1 MAFLRGDFPH
11 GGSAFCA
18 KIRTKL
24 EVALMNWPSPPNLK
38 DPIVR
43 RWLAFLAAS
52 LVLLTGVV
60 GFAGAVAER
69 RATADLARQ
78 AQASATLHAA
88 VLRSELAK
96 HRSLPFVLAQ
106 DPDVAET
113 LRSAEPSG
121 VDALNHKLETLSGG
135 TRAAVIYV
143 LNAKGMTI
151 AASNWREPTSFVGSD
166 YSFRPYFNEARTRG
180 VAELFALGTVSRR
193 PGLFMSRRVDG
204 PEGVLGVVVVKVEF
218 EALEAEW
225 SAAEPAFAAD
235 PRGVVLVTSIP
246 SWRFSTLR
254 PLPHVEQDRLRAEH
268 RFGDAPFEVLKA
280 SPPPVAGHPAA
291 LTNVSSPGQNET
303 WFMAASADLGAA
315 GWTVYTFT
323 PVGAVLR
330 TAVTGARAIAL
341 LVGLIAFA
349 LAAAVLRWRGQAT
362 VRAARQEAAR
372 LELETRVQERTTE
385 LRETNQRLTIE
396 MDERRRAEAHVH
408 LMRDELIQSNKLA
421 TLGQIAAGVAHEIN
435 QPVAAIRAYADNASV
450 FLDRA
455 DDKTA
460 KANLGLISGLTDRI
474 GLITDELRAFA
485 RKSSAPPAP
494 VTVREAVD
502 GALLLVG
509 PRLRQ
514 QGVRVVRDEADEAAR
529 VMAERF
535 RLEQVLVNLLQNALE
550 ALEDR
555 TDPEIVVQVTVKR
568 SQVRILIADNGPG
581 VAPEA
586 AKTLFTP
593 FATTK
598 PRGLGLGLVI
608 SRDIVA
614 EFGGELSLEPGLG
627 ARFVM
632 SLSKA
637 R

>member
-1 MAFLRGDFPH
+1 MTTLR
-11 GGSAFCA
+11 S
-18 KIRTKL
+18 
-24 EVALMNWPSPPNLK
+24 PNLA
-38 DPIVR
+38 DPIAL
-43 RWLAFLAAS
+43 RWAAYFAVSVIILAA
-52 LVLLTGVV
+52 VV

-69 RATADLARQ
+69 RTEADLARQ
-78 AQASATLHAA
+78 AQTSATLHAA

-113 LRSAEPSG
+113 LRSANPRG
-121 VDALNHKLETLSGG
+121 IDALNRKLETLSGG

-166 YSFRPYFNEARTRG
+166 YSFRPYFKEASANG

-193 PGLFMSRRVDG
+193 PGLFMSRRV
-204 PEGVLGVVVVKVEF
+204 EGREGMLGVVVVKVEF

-225 SAAEPAFAAD
+225 SSAEPAFVAD
-235 PRGVVLVTSIP
+235 PRGVILVTSIP
-246 SWRFSTLR
+246 AWRFSTLTR
-254 PLPHVEQDRLRAEH
+254 LPRAEQEQLRTEH
-268 RFGDAPFEVLKA
+268 RFGDAPFSVLKA
-280 SPPPVAGHPAA
+280 TPAPVAGRPPVLTTAA
-291 LTNVSSPGQNET
+291 ADGDTR
-303 WFMAASADLGAA
+303 FMAASADLGAA
-315 GWTVYTFT
+315 GWTVFTFT
-323 PVGAVLR
+323 PVGETLR
-330 TAVTGARAIAL
+330 TAVAGARAIAL
-341 LVGLIAFA
+341 LVGLVVCGVAFA
-349 LAAAVLRWRGQAT
+349 ILRWRGQASL
-362 VRAARQEAAR
+362 RAARQEAAR
-372 LELETRVQERTTE
+372 LKLEARVAERTAE
-385 LRETNQRLTIE
+385 LRETNQRLIVEIE
-396 MDERRRAEAHVH
+396 ERRRAEAHAH
-408 LMRDELIQSNKLA
+408 RMQDELVQSNKLA

-435 QPVAAIRAYADNASV
+435 QPVAAIRAYADNAAA

-460 KANLGLISGLTDRI
+460 RANLGLIAGLTERI

-485 RKSSAPPAP
+485 RKSSAPAAP
-494 VTVREAVD
+494 VTVRDAVD

-509 PRLRQ
+509 PRVRQ
-514 QGVRVVRDEADEAAR
+514 QNVRVIRDEADEAAR

-550 ALEDR
+550 ALED
-555 TDPEIVVQVTVKR
+555 TPDPEIRVEVVVKR
-568 SQVRILIADNGPG
+568 AQVRIVVADNGPG
-581 VAPEA
+581 VGPEA
-586 AKTLFTP
+586 AKSLFTP

-614 EFGGELSLEPGLG
+614 EFGGELSLEPAPGG

-632 SLSKA
+632 SLPKA
-637 R
+637 RI

>member
-1 MAFLRGDFPH
+1 MTPRWLSTLA
-11 GGSAFCA
+11 
-18 KIRTKL
+18 
-24 EVALMNWPSPPNLK
+24 
-38 DPIVR
+38 DPIAR
-43 RWLAFLAAS
+43 RWAAYFAASMIVLAA
-52 LVLLTGVV
+52 VV

-69 RATADLARQ
+69 RAETDLARQ
-78 AQASATLHAA
+78 AQTSATLHAA

-113 LRSAEPSG
+113 LRSADPRG
-121 VDALNHKLETLSGG
+121 VDALNRKLETLSGG

-143 LNAKGMTI
+143 LNADGMTI

-166 YSFRPYFNEARTRG
+166 YSFRPYFKEASAKG

-193 PGLFMSRRVDG
+193 PGLFMSRRV
-204 PEGVLGVVVVKVEF
+204 EGREGMLGVVVVKVEF

-225 SAAEPAFAAD
+225 SSAEPAFVAD
-235 PRGVVLVTSIP
+235 PRGVILVTSIP
-246 SWRFSTLR
+246 AWRFSTLTR
-254 PLPHVEQDRLRAEH
+254 LPRAEQDQLRVEH
-268 RFGDAPFEVLKA
+268 RFGDAPFAVLKA
-280 SPPPVAGHPAA
+280 SPAPIAGHPPL
-291 LTNVSSPGQNET
+291 LTAVGDGR
-303 WFMAASADLGAA
+303 FMAASADLGVA
-315 GWTVYTFT
+315 GWTIFTFT
-323 PVGAVLR
+323 PVGETLR
-330 TAVTGARAIAL
+330 AAVTGARAIAL
-341 LVGLIAFA
+341 LVGLIVCGVAFA
-349 LAAAVLRWRGQAT
+349 ILRWRGQAS

-372 LELETRVQERTTE
+372 LELETRVAERTTE
-385 LRETNQRLTIE
+385 LRETNQRLVVEIE
-396 MDERRRAEAHVH
+396 ERRRAEAHVH
-408 LMRDELIQSNKLA
+408 LMQDELVQSNKLA

-435 QPVAAIRAYADNASV
+435 QPVAAIRAYADNAAA

-455 DDKTA
+455 DEKTA
-460 KANLGLISGLTDRI
+460 KANLGLIAGLTERI

-485 RKSSAPPAP
+485 RKSSAPAAP
-494 VTVREAVD
+494 VAVREAVD

-509 PRLRQ
+509 PRVRQ
-514 QGVRVVRDEADEAAR
+514 QQVRVIRDEADEAAR

-550 ALEDR
+550 ALEGAA
-555 TDPEIVVQVTVKR
+555 DPEIRVQVAIKR
-568 SQVRILIADNGPG
+568 SQVRIVVADNGPG

-586 AKTLFTP
+586 AKSLFTP

-614 EFGGELSLEPGLG
+614 EFRGELSLEPAPGG

-632 SLSKA
+632 SLPKA
-637 R
+637 RP

>member
-1 MAFLRGDFPH
+1 MTPRWLSTLA
-11 GGSAFCA
+11 
-18 KIRTKL
+18 
-24 EVALMNWPSPPNLK
+24 
-38 DPIVR
+38 DPIAR
-43 RWLAFLAAS
+43 RWAAYFAASMIVLAA
-52 LVLLTGVV
+52 VV

-69 RATADLARQ
+69 RAETDLARQ
-78 AQASATLHAA
+78 AQTSATLHAA

-113 LRSAEPSG
+113 LRSADPRG
-121 VDALNHKLETLSGG
+121 VDALNRKLETLSGG

-143 LNAKGMTI
+143 LNADGMTI

-166 YSFRPYFNEARTRG
+166 YSFRPYFKEASAKG

-193 PGLFMSRRVDG
+193 PGLFMSRRV
-204 PEGVLGVVVVKVEF
+204 EGREGMLGVVVVKVEF

-225 SAAEPAFAAD
+225 SSAEPAFVAD
-235 PRGVVLVTSIP
+235 PRGVILVTSIP
-246 SWRFSTLR
+246 AWRFSTLTR
-254 PLPHVEQDRLRAEH
+254 LPRAEQDQLRVEH
-268 RFGDAPFEVLKA
+268 RFGDAPFAVLKA
-280 SPPPVAGHPAA
+280 SPAPIASHPPI
-291 LTNVSSPGQNET
+291 LTAVGDGR
-303 WFMAASADLGAA
+303 FMAASADLGVA
-315 GWTVYTFT
+315 GWTIFTFT
-323 PVGAVLR
+323 PVGETLR
-330 TAVTGARAIAL
+330 AAVTGARAIAL
-341 LVGLIAFA
+341 LVGLIVCGVAFA
-349 LAAAVLRWRGQAT
+349 ILRWRGQAS

-372 LELETRVQERTTE
+372 LELETRVAERTTE
-385 LRETNQRLTIE
+385 LRETNQRLVVEIE
-396 MDERRRAEAHVH
+396 ERRRAEAHVH
-408 LMRDELIQSNKLA
+408 LMQDELVQSNKLA

-435 QPVAAIRAYADNASV
+435 QPVAAIRAYADNAAA

-455 DDKTA
+455 DEKTA
-460 KANLGLISGLTDRI
+460 KANLGLIAGLTERI

-485 RKSSAPPAP
+485 RKSSAPAAP
-494 VTVREAVD
+494 VAVREAVD

-509 PRLRQ
+509 PRVRQ
-514 QGVRVVRDEADEAAR
+514 QQVRVIRDEADEAAR

-550 ALEDR
+550 ALEGAA
-555 TDPEIVVQVTVKR
+555 DPEIRVQVAIKR
-568 SQVRILIADNGPG
+568 SQVRIVVADNGPG

-586 AKTLFTP
+586 AKSLFTP

-614 EFGGELSLEPGLG
+614 EFGGELSLEPAPGG

-632 SLSKA
+632 SLPKA
-637 R
+637 RP

>member
-1 MAFLRGDFPH
+1 MTPF
-11 GGSAFCA
+11 
-18 KIRTKL
+18 
-24 EVALMNWPSPPNLK
+24 SPPNLA

-43 RWLAFLAAS
+43 RWIVFVTAAAI
-52 LVLLTGVV
+52 LLTAAV
-60 GFAGAVAER
+60 GFAGALAER

-106 DPDVAET
+106 DPDVAEV
-113 LRSAEPSG
+113 LRSADPRG
-121 VDALNHKLETLSGG
+121 VAALNHKLETLSGG
-135 TRAAVIYV
+135 TRASAVYV
-143 LNAKGMTI
+143 LNAEGMTI
-151 AASNWREPTSFVGSD
+151 AASNWRLPTSFVGSD
-166 YSFRPYFNEARTRG
+166 YSFRPYFKDARTNG
-180 VAELFALGTVSRR
+180 AAELFALGTVSRR
-193 PGLFMSRRVDG
+193 PGFFMSRRVDG

-225 SAAEPAFAAD
+225 SAAEPAFVAD
-235 PRGVVLVTSIP
+235 PKGVILVTSIP
-246 SWRFSTLR
+246 TWRFLTLR
-254 PLPHVEQDRLRAEH
+254 PLPRAEQDQLHAEQ
-268 RFGDAPFEVLKA
+268 RFGAAPFNVLPA
-280 SPPPVAGHPAA
+280 SPAPRTDHAPA
-291 LTNVSSPGQNET
+291 LTTVSPPGQDESR
-303 WFMAASADLGAA
+303 FMAASANLGAA

-330 TAVTGARAIAL
+330 AAVSGARATAL
-341 LVGLIAFA
+341 LIGLVVCV

-372 LELETRVQERTTE
+372 LELESRVQERTAE
-385 LRETNQRLTIE
+385 LRETNQRLTVE
-396 MDERRRAEAHVH
+396 MEERRRAEAHVH
-408 LMRDELIQSNKLA
+408 RMQDELIQSNKLA

-435 QPVAAIRAYADNASV
+435 QPVAAIRAYADNAAV

-514 QGVRVVRDEADEAAR
+514 EGVRVIRDEADEAAQ

-535 RLEQVLVNLLQNALE
+535 RLEQVLVNLLQNAIE
-550 ALEDR
+550 ALEGR
-555 TDPEIVVQVTVKR
+555 PDPEIRVQVALKR
-568 SQVRILIADNGPG
+568 SQVRILVADNGPG

-614 EFGGELSLEPGLG
+614 EFGGELSLEAGPGG

-632 SLSKA
+632 SLPKA
-637 R
+637 RS

>member
-1 MAFLRGDFPH
+1 MTPLR
-11 GGSAFCA
+11 
-18 KIRTKL
+18 
-24 EVALMNWPSPPNLK
+24 MPNLA

-43 RWLAFLAAS
+43 RWAAFLAIS
-52 LVLLTGVV
+52 LILLAAIV
-60 GFAGAVAER
+60 GFAGAIAER

-113 LRSAEPSG
+113 LRSAEPRG
-121 VDALNHKLETLSGG
+121 IDALNRKLETLSGG

-143 LNAKGMTI
+143 LNAQGMTI

-166 YSFRPYFNEARTRG
+166 YSFRPYFKEAAANGT
-180 VAELFALGTVSRR
+180 AELFALGTVSRR
-193 PGLFMSRRVDG
+193 PGLFMSRRVDSPKG
-204 PEGVLGVVVVKVEF
+204 PIGVVVVKVEF

-235 PRGVVLVTSIP
+235 PKGVVLVTSIP
-246 SWRFSTLR
+246 AWRFSTLR
-254 PLPHVEQDRLRAEH
+254 LLPRAEQNQLRAEH
-268 RFGDAPFEVLKA
+268 RFGDTPFAMLNATPAPL
-280 SPPPVAGHPAA
+280 AGQAPI
-291 LTNVSSPGQNET
+291 LTTVNAPGQDET
-303 WFMAASADLGAA
+303 RYMAASAELGAA
-315 GWTVYTFT
+315 GWTIYTFT
-323 PVGAVLR
+323 PVGAVLQ
-330 TAVTGARAIAL
+330 TAITGARAIAL
-341 LVGLIAFA
+341 LVGLIVCG
-349 LAAAVLRWRGQAT
+349 LAAAVLRWRGQAS

-372 LELETRVQERTTE
+372 LELEARVAERTTE
-385 LRETNQRLTIE
+385 LRETNQRLTVE
-396 MDERRRAEAHVH
+396 MEERRRAEAHVH
-408 LMRDELIQSNKLA
+408 LMQDELIQSNKLA

-435 QPVAAIRAYADNASV
+435 QPVAAIRAYADNATQ

-455 DDKTA
+455 DQKTA
-460 KANLGLISGLTDRI
+460 KANLGLISGLTERI

-485 RKSSAPPAP
+485 RKSSAPAAP
-494 VTVREAVD
+494 VAVREAVD

-514 QGVRVVRDEADEAAR
+514 QGVRVLRDEADEAAK

-535 RLEQVLVNLLQNALE
+535 RLEQVLVNLLQNAIE
-550 ALEDR
+550 ALEDQA
-555 TDPEIVVQVTVKR
+555 DPEIRVQVSVKR
-568 SQVRILIADNGPG
+568 SQVRILVADNGPG
-581 VAPEA
+581 VTPDA

-598 PRGLGLGLVI
+598 PLGLGLGLVI

-614 EFGGELSLEPGLG
+614 EFGGELSLEAGPGG

-632 SLSKA
+632 SLPKA

>member
-1 MAFLRGDFPH
+1 MKTPPL
-11 GGSAFCA
+11 
-18 KIRTKL
+18 
-24 EVALMNWPSPPNLK
+24 PNLA
-38 DPIVR
+38 DPIAR
-43 RWLAFLAAS
+43 RWLVFVVVSAILLAA
-52 LVLLTGVV
+52 VV

-69 RATADLARQ
+69 RATTDLARQ

-106 DPDVAET
+106 DPDVAEV
-113 LRSAEPSG
+113 LHSEDPQGLAAMNR
-121 VDALNHKLETLSGG
+121 KLETLSGG

-166 YSFRPYFNEARTRG
+166 YSFRPYFKEAKADGT
-180 VAELFALGTVSRR
+180 AELFALGTVSRR
-193 PGLFMSRRVDG
+193 PGLFMSRRVEG
-204 PEGVLGVVVVKVEF
+204 PQGLLGVVVVKVEF

-235 PRGVVLVTSIP
+235 PRGVILVTSVP
-246 SWRFSTLR
+246 AWRFSTLS
-254 PLPHVEQDRLRAEH
+254 PLPPAEQHRLRAEH
-268 RFGDAPFEVLKA
+268 RFGDAPFSVLKA
-280 SPPPVAGHPAA
+280 APLPIPGHAPTLTGVAQPDQGE
-291 LTNVSSPGQNET
+291 SRY
-303 WFMAASADLGAA
+303 MAASADLGAV
-315 GWTVYTFT
+315 GWTVYTLT
-323 PVGAVLR
+323 PVGAALR
-330 TAVTGARAIAL
+330 TAISGARAIAL
-341 LVGLIAFA
+341 LAGLVACAI
-349 LAAAVLRWRGQAT
+349 AAALLRWRGQAT

-372 LELETRVQERTTE
+372 LELEARVQERTAE
-385 LRETNQRLTIE
+385 LRETNQRLTVEIE
-396 MDERRRAEAHVH
+396 ERRRVEAHVH
-408 LMRDELIQSNKLA
+408 VMQDELVQSNKLA

-435 QPVAAIRAYADNASV
+435 QPVAAIRAYADNAAA
-450 FLDRA
+450 FLDRS

-460 KANLGLISGLTDRI
+460 KANLSLISGLTERI

-485 RKSSAPPAP
+485 RKSSAPAAP
-494 VTVREAVD
+494 VAVREAVD

-550 ALEDR
+550 ALEGA
-555 TDPEIVVQVTVKR
+555 TDPEIRVQVSVKR
-568 SQVRILIADNGPG
+568 AQVRILVADNGPG

-586 AKTLFTP
+586 TKTLFTP

-614 EFGGELSLEPGLG
+614 EFGGELSLEAGPGG
-627 ARFVM
+627 ARFLM
-632 SLSKA
+632 SLPKA
-637 R
+637 RS

>member
-1 MAFLRGDFPH
+1 M
-11 GGSAFCA
+11 
-18 KIRTKL
+18 
-24 EVALMNWPSPPNLK
+24 PNPA

-43 RWLAFLAAS
+43 RWAVFCGVCA
-52 LVLLTGVV
+52 VLLGAALWI
-60 GFAGAVAER
+60 AGEVAER

-78 AQASATLHAA
+78 AQASAALHAA

-106 DPDVAET
+106 DPDVAQV
-113 LRSAEPSG
+113 LRAADARG
-121 VDALNHKLETLSGG
+121 VDALNRKLETLSGG

-151 AASNWREPTSFVGSD
+151 AASNWRESTSFVGSD
-166 YSFRPYFNEARTRG
+166 YSFRPYFRDARAAG

-193 PGLFMSRRVDG
+193 PGLFMSRRIDG
-204 PEGVLGVVVVKVEF
+204 PDGMLGVVVVKVEF
-218 EALEAEW
+218 EALEADW

-235 PRGVVLVTSIP
+235 PRGVILVTSVP
-246 SWRFSTLR
+246 AWRFSTLT
-254 PLPHVEQDRLRAEH
+254 PLPQSEQRRLRAEH
-268 RFGDAPFEVLKA
+268 RFGEAPFNLLDVR
-280 SPPPVAGHPAA
+280 PPMSVGRPPRLTTTALPGRPAA
-291 LTNVSSPGQNET
+291 HY
-303 WFMAASADLGAA
+303 MAASADLGGS
-315 GWTVYTFT
+315 GWTVFT
-323 PVGAVLR
+323 LTPTGSILSGAV
-330 TAVTGARAIAL
+330 AGARAVAL
-341 LVGLIAFA
+341 LVGLAICGVAG
-349 LAAAVLRWRGQAT
+349 AVLRWRGQASL
-362 VRAARQEAAR
+362 RAARQEAAR
-372 LELETRVQERTTE
+372 VQLEARVEERTAE
-385 LRETNQRLTIE
+385 LRKSNRRLTVE
-396 MDERRRAEAHVH
+396 MEERRRAEAHVH
-408 LMRDELIQSNKLA
+408 LMRDELVQSNKLA

-435 QPVAAIRAYADNASV
+435 QPVAAIRAYADNASI

-455 DDKTA
+455 DPDTA
-460 KANLGLISGLTDRI
+460 KNNLGLISGLTDRI

-485 RKSSAPPAP
+485 RKTSAPAAP
-494 VTVREAVD
+494 VAVREAVD

-514 QGVRVVRDEADEAAR
+514 TGVRIVRHEADEEAL

-550 ALEDR
+550 ALEGT
-555 TDPEIVVQVTVKR
+555 TDPEIVIQVSARR
-568 SQVRILIADNGPG
+568 SQIRIAIADNGPG
-581 VAPEA
+581 LAPQA
-586 AKTLFTP
+586 TRTLFTP

-614 EFGGELSLEPGLG
+614 EFGGELALDPAPAG
-627 ARFVM
+627 ARFVI

>member
-1 MAFLRGDFPH
+1 MTTLR
-11 GGSAFCA
+11 
-18 KIRTKL
+18 
-24 EVALMNWPSPPNLK
+24 PPNLA

-43 RWLAFLAAS
+43 RWAAYLAAS
-52 LVLLTGVV
+52 VIILAGVV

-69 RATADLARQ
+69 RAEADLARQ
-78 AQASATLHAA
+78 AQTSATLHAA

-113 LRSAEPSG
+113 LRSADPRG
-121 VDALNHKLETLSGG
+121 VAALNRKLETLSQG

-143 LNAKGMTI
+143 LNADGMTI

-166 YSFRPYFNEARTRG
+166 YSFRPYFKEASAKG

-193 PGLFMSRRVDG
+193 PGLFMSRRVEG
-204 PEGVLGVVVVKVEF
+204 PKGMLGVVVVKVEF

-225 SAAEPAFAAD
+225 SSAEPAFVAD
-235 PRGVVLVTSIP
+235 PKGVILVTSIP
-246 SWRFSTLR
+246 AWRFSTLTR
-254 PLPHVEQDRLRAEH
+254 IPGVEQAQLRVEH
-268 RFGDAPFEVLKA
+268 RFGDAPFTVLKA
-280 SPPPVAGHPAA
+280 SPALVRGRPPVPTTVATPDGD
-291 LTNVSSPGQNET
+291 GR
-303 WFMAASADLGAA
+303 FMAASADLGVA
-315 GWTVYTFT
+315 GWTIFTFT
-323 PVGAVLR
+323 PVGEALRAAV
-330 TAVTGARAIAL
+330 AGARAVAL
-341 LVGLIAFA
+341 LVGLIVCGVAFA
-349 LAAAVLRWRGQAT
+349 ILRWRGQAS

-372 LELETRVQERTTE
+372 LELEARVAERTTE
-385 LRETNQRLTIE
+385 LRETNQRLVVEIE
-396 MDERRRAEAHVH
+396 ERRRAEAHAH
-408 LMRDELIQSNKLA
+408 LMQDELVQSNKLA

-435 QPVAAIRAYADNASV
+435 QPVAAIRAYADNAAA

-455 DDKTA
+455 DEKTA
-460 KANLGLISGLTDRI
+460 KANLGLIAGLTERI

-485 RKSSAPPAP
+485 RKSSSAPATP
-494 VTVREAVD
+494 VAVREAVD

-509 PRLRQ
+509 PRVRQ
-514 QGVRVVRDEADEAAR
+514 QQVRVIRDEADEAAR

-550 ALEDR
+550 ALEGVA
-555 TDPEIVVQVTVKR
+555 DPEIRVQVTVKR
-568 SQVRILIADNGPG
+568 SHVRIVVADNGPG
-581 VAPEA
+581 VAPDT
-586 AKTLFTP
+586 AKVLFTP

-614 EFGGELSLEPGLG
+614 EFGGELSLEPAPRG

-632 SLSKA
+632 SLPKA
-637 R
+637 RP

>member
-1 MAFLRGDFPH
+1 MTTMR
-11 GGSAFCA
+11 
-18 KIRTKL
+18 
-24 EVALMNWPSPPNLK
+24 PPNLA

-43 RWLAFLAAS
+43 RWAAYFAISVVILAA
-52 LVLLTGVV
+52 VV

-69 RATADLARQ
+69 RAEIDLSRQ
-78 AQASATLHAA
+78 AQTSATLHAA

-106 DPDVAET
+106 DPDVAEA
-113 LRSAEPSG
+113 LRSADPRG
-121 VDALNHKLETLSGG
+121 IDALNRKLETLSGG

-143 LNAKGMTI
+143 LNAKGKTI

-166 YSFRPYFNEARTRG
+166 YSFRPYFKEASAKG

-193 PGLFMSRRVDG
+193 PGLFMSRRV
-204 PEGVLGVVVVKVEF
+204 EGREGMLGVVVVKVEF

-225 SAAEPAFAAD
+225 SAAEPAFVAD
-235 PRGVVLVTSIP
+235 PRGVILVTSIP
-246 SWRFSTLR
+246 AWRFSTLTR
-254 PLPHVEQDRLRAEH
+254 LPRAEQEQLRTEH
-268 RFGDAPFEVLKA
+268 RFGDAPFSVLKA
-280 SPPPVAGHPAA
+280 SPAPVAGRSPVLITAA
-291 LTNVSSPGQNET
+291 ADGDTR
-303 WFMAASADLGAA
+303 FMAANADLGAA
-315 GWTVYTFT
+315 NWTVFTFT
-323 PVGAVLR
+323 PVGETLRAAV
-330 TAVTGARAIAL
+330 AGARAIAL
-341 LVGLIAFA
+341 LVGLVVCGIGFI
-349 LAAAVLRWRGQAT
+349 VLRWRGQASL
-362 VRAARQEAAR
+362 RAARQETAR
-372 LELETRVQERTTE
+372 LELEARVAERTTE
-385 LRETNQRLTIE
+385 LRETNQRLVVEIE
-396 MDERRRAEAHVH
+396 ERRRAEAHVH
-408 LMRDELIQSNKLA
+408 LMQDELVQSNKLA

-435 QPVAAIRAYADNASV
+435 QPVAAIRAYADNAAA

-460 KANLGLISGLTDRI
+460 KANLGLIAGLTERI

-485 RKSSAPPAP
+485 RKSSAPAAP
-494 VTVREAVD
+494 VTVRDAVD

-509 PRLRQ
+509 PRVRQ
-514 QGVRVVRDEADEAAR
+514 QNVRVIRDEADEAAR

-550 ALEDR
+550 ALEGVAN
-555 TDPEIVVQVTVKR
+555 PEIRVQVAAKR
-568 SQVRILIADNGPG
+568 AQVRIVVADNGPG

-586 AKTLFTP
+586 AKSLFTP

-614 EFGGELSLEPGLG
+614 EFGGELSLEPAPGG

-632 SLSKA
+632 TLPKA
-637 R
+637 RS